1 MQINRKNI
9 FKRYKWLKEK
19 KLHFIISADYDGLI
33 CASFLNHYLNWK
45 LVGYYDFNSIWLSD
59 KAIVNKNKLIWVD
72 LNILPATGK
81 SLGGQIITLG
91 TETPSGFKS
100 SCNANILCGINE
112 KNFNKK
118 FPFSTLLFLMWLH
131 NIEYKKN
138 DIGKLLI
145 LNSDNSWMKIQ
156 KYATNVKLWKEALSA
171 YNWDTLF
178 ESVDS
183 IDYESKIDQFLYPA
197 LINIGATSG
206 YSKLVSKNL
215 KIKSRECKFNPDWDG
230 DVILKLLN
238 LFAQNLK
245 WTPPKIPKIK
255 KRVEGK
261 KFKYPL
267 INVSKIGL
275 EKFVKDNNVFSYAI
289 TNPKIF
295 SYTVFENIKNDK

>member
-1 MQINRKNI
+1 
-9 FKRYKWLKEK
+9 
-19 KLHFIISADYDGLI
+19 
-33 CASFLNHYLNWK
+33 
-45 LVGYYDFNSIWLSD
+45 
-59 KAIVNKNKLIWVD
+59 
-72 LNILPATGK
+72 
-81 SLGGQIITLG
+81 
-91 TETPSGFKS
+91 
-100 SCNANILCGINE
+100 
-112 KNFNKK
+112 
-118 FPFSTLLFLMWLH
+118 MWLH

-156 KYATNVKLWKEALSA
+156 KYATNVKLWKEVLSA

-178 ESVDS
+178 EGVDS
-183 IDYESKIDQFLYPA
+183 IDYESKIDQFLYPT

-230 DVILKLLN
+230 DVILKLFN

-275 EKFVKDNNVFSYAI
+275 EIFVKDNNVFSYAI